1 MTLKK
6 KKRQKYKSDNN
17 DNKKTIMSAL
27 VLGPGFNTS
36 CAASLQSVWLKYEK
50 SKDSKNDII
59 KKKNG
64 AGCYQ

>member
-1 MTLKK
+1 
-6 KKRQKYKSDNN
+6 
-17 DNKKTIMSAL
+17 MSAL